1 MPLIISKEL
10 RKKINKAAQDIINEE
25 HKKKQLVNRNLDYEY
40 LQTLIN
46 RCDVN
51 GLVMKIILKD
61 GTVIQMATQKHRDEY
76 SDGYDGE
83 PSVMELAE
91 LEIK

>member
-1 MPLIISKEL
+1 MSLLINKDL
-10 RKKINKAAQDIINEE
+10 RRKINKATQEIIAEE
-25 HKKKQLVNRNLDYEY
+25 KKKQELVNRNLDYAF

-83 PSVMELAE
+83 PSVMEM
-91 LEIK
+91 EIK